1 MEQKQVKGSNSTYY
15 HKKKK
20 KEIKTT
26 SKYINLGVNSLFNVD
41 DIAYIL
47 SDEEYNSLTNDSKEI
62 KELKQQIDVLTNKC
76 DDLLSSNKN
85 LSDKVTA
92 YENEITSLNQLIS
105 SKDKEISDN
114 KINIE
119 KYQQTKEKLEIA
131 NKENKELIS
140 NVVDRD
146 NYINYL
152 ERVQSDYRV
161 LIQYLNLY
169 LEQYQQR
176 NIIKRIANSDIDIT
190 KPTLNYI
197 DFKGNL
203 SDNVTAPLI
212 DVPKKEFD
220 SD

>member
-15 HKKKK
+15 NKSKK
-20 KEIKTT
+20 KEVKTT

-41 DIAYIL
+41 DMAYIL
-47 SDEEYNSLTNDSKEI
+47 SDKEYNSLTNDNKEI
-62 KELKQQIDVLTNKC
+62 KELKQQIDVLTNRC
-76 DDLLSSNKN
+76 NDLLSSNKE

-92 YENEITSLNQLIS
+92 YDNEITSLNQRIS

-114 KINIE
+114 NINIE
-119 KYQQTKEKLEIA
+119 KYQQAKKDLEIA
-131 NKENKELIS
+131 NQENKELIS
-140 NVVDRD
+140 DVMDRD

-161 LIQYLNLY
+161 LIQYFNLY

-176 NIIKRIANSDIDIT
+176 NIIKRVTNADVDIT

-197 DFKGNL
+197 DFKGNI
-203 SDNVTAPLI
+203 SDNVSAPLI
-212 DVPKKEFD
+212 EVPKKEFD

>member
-15 HKKKK
+15 NKSKK
-20 KEIKTT
+20 KEVKTT

-41 DIAYIL
+41 DMAYIL
-47 SDEEYNSLTNDSKEI
+47 SDKEYNSLTNDNKEI
-62 KELKQQIDVLTNKC
+62 KELKQQIDVLTNRYN
-76 DDLLSSNKN
+76 DLLSINKE

-92 YENEITSLNQLIS
+92 YDNEITSLNQMIS

-119 KYQQTKEKLEIA
+119 KYQQTKEDLEIA

-140 NVVDRD
+140 DVMDRD

-161 LIQYLNLY
+161 LIQYFNLY

-176 NIIKRIANSDIDIT
+176 NIIKRVTNADVDIT

-197 DFKGNL
+197 DFKGNI
-203 SDNVTAPLI
+203 SDNVSAPLI
-212 DVPKKEFD
+212 EVPKKEFD